1 MNYHDPDLRNALA
14 AEYALGTLQG
24 AARKR
29 FESLLH
35 NDADL
40 QHRVEQWQASLSVLA
55 LRLAPIAPSRRVW
68 NRIRAQLFMKNAP
81 ANDPSKSGPS
91 WWSNLVFWRGWGLA
105 ATAAVAALLVFISV
119 VPPPEAKPTYV
130 VVLSNQQA
138 QPVMSVASDNR
149 QKQLRIKIIGQ
160 QKIDADRDYE
170 LWALPKGGP
179 PRSLGLVSEQGETV
193 LLVPNTMQGLTDIP
207 ALAISLEPK
216 GGSPTGQPT
225 GPVLF
230 TGPVIKL

>member
-1 MNYHDPDLRNALA
+1 MNTNDPELRSALA
-14 AEYALGTLQG
+14 AEYVLGTLQG

-29 FESLLH
+29 FEALLQ
-35 NDADL
+35 NGADL
-40 QHRVEQWQASLSVLA
+40 QRSVTQWQDALAVLA
-55 LRLAPIAPSRRVW
+55 LRLAPVAPPLRVW
-68 NRIRAQLFMKNAP
+68 NRLRAQLFMKNAP
-81 ANDPSKSGPS
+81 SQTKNES

-105 ATAAVAALLVFISV
+105 ATAAAVALTVLINTAQ
-119 VPPPEAKPTYV
+119 PPQAKPTYV

-138 QPVMSVASDNR
+138 QPVMSVASDNQ

-160 QKIDADRDYE
+160 QKIDADKDYQ
-170 LWALPKGGP
+170 LWALPEGGK

-193 LLVPNTMQGLTDIP
+193 LLVPNTMEGLTNIP

-225 GPVLF
+225 GPILF

>member
-1 MNYHDPDLRNALA
+1 MNYNDPQLRSALA
-14 AEYALGTLQG
+14 AEYVLGTLQG

-29 FESLLH
+29 FEALLLS
-35 NDADL
+35 NAEL
-40 QHRVEQWQASLSVLA
+40 RRSVAQWQDALSVLA
-55 LRLAPIAPSRRVW
+55 LRLEPVTPSQRVW
-68 NRIRAQLFMKNAP
+68 NRIRAQLFMQNAL
-81 ANDPSKSGPS
+81 SQTKHES

-105 ATAAVAALLVFISV
+105 ATAAAIALAVFINTQQ
-119 VPPPEAKPTYV
+119 PQEAKPTYV

-138 QPVMSVASDNR
+138 QAMMSVAADNQ
-149 QKQLRIKIIGQ
+149 QKQLRIKIITQ
-160 QKIDADRDYE
+160 QKIDADRDYQ
-170 LWALPKGGP
+170 LWALPEGGK

-193 LLVPNTMQGLTDIP
+193 LLVPNTIQGLTNIP

-225 GPVLF
+225 GPILF